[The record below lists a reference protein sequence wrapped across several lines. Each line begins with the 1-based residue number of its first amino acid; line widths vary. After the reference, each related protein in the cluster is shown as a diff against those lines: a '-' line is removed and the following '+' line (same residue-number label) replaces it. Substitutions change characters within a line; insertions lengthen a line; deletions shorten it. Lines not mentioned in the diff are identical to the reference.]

1 MFVNSDD
8 ARISYWTVGSGP
20 AIVLLHPF
28 PANHEFW
35 MPVAE
40 TLSKRYRVILPDLR
54 GHGDSESG
62 AGPAT
67 MEKHVADIVRIC
79 EQEKVKRAVFMGCSI
94 GGYILFE
101 FWRRERAR
109 VVALGLCDTRASADT
124 PQGRADRLKSA
135 DDVQQKGPAEFV
147 EQQARKL
154 VGKTTQ
160 QTRPDIFDTAH
171 AMMKK
176 MTVAGIVNVQRGMAE
191 RPDSIPTLK
200 TIDVPTFILVGEEDI
215 VTPPADSELMHREI
229 AGSKFARIVQA
240 GHYAAYERPQE
251 VAPLLRNFADSIK
264 WE

>member
-1 MFVNSDD
+1 MFVNSDN
-8 ARISYWTVGSGP
+8 ARISYWTVSKGP
-20 AIVLLHPF
+20 TIVLLHPF
-28 PANHEFW
+28 PANHDFW

-40 TLSKRYRVILPDLR
+40 VLSHRYRVILPDLR
-54 GHGDSESG
+54 GHGDSEPGVGSSL
-62 AGPAT
+62 
-67 MEKHVADIVRIC
+67 MSRHVEDVVRIC
-79 EQEKVKRAVFMGCSI
+79 EQENVKRAVFMGCSI

-135 DDVQQKGPAEFV
+135 EDVQQNGPAEFL

-160 QTRPDIFDTAH
+160 QSRPDVFDAAH
-171 AMMKK
+171 AMLKK
-176 MTVAGIVNVQRGMAE
+176 MTVTGVVNVQRGMAE

-215 VTPPADSELMHREI
+215 VTPPADAELMHREI
-229 AGSKFARIVQA
+229 AGSKLARIAKA
-240 GHYAAYERPQE
+240 GHYAAFERPQE
-251 VAPLLRNFADSIK
+251 CAPALRSFVDSLK

>member
-1 MFVNSDD
+1 MFVNRDD
-8 ARISYWTVGSGP
+8 ARISYWALGKGP

-40 TLSKRYRVILPDLR
+40 VLSQRYRVILPDLR
-54 GHGDSESG
+54 GHGGSEPGVGS
-62 AGPAT
+62 AL
-67 MEKHVADIVRIC
+67 MSKHVEDVVRIC
-79 EQEKVKRAVFMGCSI
+79 EQEAVKRAVFMGCSI

-124 PQGRADRLKSA
+124 PQGKADRLKSA
-135 DDVQQKGPAEFV
+135 DEVQQKGPAEFL
-147 EQQARKL
+147 EQQAHKL

-160 QTRPDIFDTAH
+160 QSRPDLFDAAH

-176 MTVAGIVNVQRGMAE
+176 MSVAGIVNVQRGMAE

-200 TIDVPTFILVGEEDI
+200 TIDAPTFILVGEEDI
-215 VTPPADSELMHREI
+215 VTPPADSELMQREI
-229 AGSKFARIVQA
+229 AGSQLARIAKA
-240 GHYAAYERPQE
+240 GHYAAFERPQDC
-251 VAPLLRNFADSIK
+251 APLLRNFVDSLK
-264 WE
+264 WS

>member
-54 GHGDSESG
+54 GHGESEPGTG
-62 AGPAT
+62 AAT
-67 MEKHVADIVRIC
+67 MEKHVRDVVRIC

-109 VVALGLCDTRASADT
+109 VVALGSCDTRASADT

-135 DDVQQKGPAEFV
+135 EDVQQKGPAEFI

-160 QTRPDIFDTAH
+160 QTRPDVFDRAH

-200 TIDVPTFILVGEEDI
+200 TINVPTFIFVGEEDI

-229 AGSKFARIVQA
+229 AGSKLARIAQA

-251 VAPLLRNFADSIK
+251 VAPLLRGFVDALR
-264 WE
+264 WG